1 MIDFRYHLVS
11 IIAVFLALTVGLVLG
26 TTMLQDPLLDTLQD
40 ETAELRGQ
48 TEDLRAERD
57 VADRVNAGADELAD
71 AAAGDL
77 LEDRLRGLD
86 VVLVQAPGA
95 DADTAASLEDRV
107 KEAGGSVSGRIEVRS
122 EFVDPSNTAFVDEL
136 ALQVSA
142 DPASLEGVG
151 TYEKAGTEI
160 GRALARSSERDG
172 DGEDRE
178 EGGRNGGHD
187 PAAALETFVEGG
199 LISVHGEPA
208 GGTDAVVVV
217 APSSAEQAGRE
228 DREAEN
234 TVLAS
239 FSSAL
244 HDRVE
249 GLVLAGD
256 VPSSHGDGMLAR
268 ARASEAGFATV
279 DMAGRPMGDIV
290 AVLALAEDVDGD
302 GAAYGVGEGVR
313 GFMPDPLPEPR
324 ASASPSPSPSPSPD
338 TDEARR
344 AARGEE

>member
-26 TTMLQDPLLDTLQD
+26 TTMLQDPLLNTLQD

-57 VADRVNAGADELAD
+57 VADRVNAGADQLAD
-71 AAAGDL
+71 AAAEDL
-77 LEDRLRGLD
+77 LADRLRGLD

-95 DADTAASLEDRV
+95 DADTVASLGDRV
-107 KEAGGSVSGRIEVRS
+107 KEAGGSVAGRVEVRA
-122 EFVDPSNTAFVDEL
+122 EFVDPGNAAFVDEL

-160 GRALARSSERDG
+160 ARALTREPERDPDEEEEENGDG
-172 DGEDRE
+172 DG
-178 EGGRNGGHD
+178 GYD

-208 GGTDAVVVV
+208 GGTDALVVI

-234 TVLAS
+234 TVLAA
-239 FSSAL
+239 FTSAL
-244 HDRVE
+244 HDPVE

-256 VPSSHGDGMLAR
+256 VPSSRGEGMLAQ
-268 ARASEAGFATV
+268 ARAAEAGFATV

-290 AVLALAEDVDGD
+290 AVLALAEDIGGD
-302 GAAYGVGEGVR
+302 GGAYGVGEGAR
-313 GFMPDPLPEPR
+313 GFVPDPLPAPR
-324 ASASPSPSPSPSPD
+324 ASASPSPG

-344 AARGEE
+344 AAREEE

>member
-26 TTMLQDPLLDTLQD
+26 TTMLQDPLLNTLQN
-40 ETAELRGQ
+40 ETADLRGQ

-57 VADRVNAGADELAD
+57 VADRVNAGADQLAD

-95 DADTAASLEDRV
+95 DADTAAGLGDRV
-107 KEAGGSVSGRIEVRS
+107 EEAGGSVSGRIEVRS
-122 EFVDPSNTAFVDEL
+122 EFVDPGNAAFVDEL

-142 DPASLEGVG
+142 DPGSLEGVG

-160 GRALARSSERDG
+160 GRALARASERDG
-172 DGEDRE
+172 EEEEEEDGEGDD
-178 EGGRNGGHD
+178 GGHD
-187 PAAALETFVEGG
+187 PEAALETFVEGG

-208 GGTDAVVVV
+208 DGTDAVVVV

-228 DREAEN
+228 GREAEN
-234 TVLAS
+234 TVLAA
-239 FSSAL
+239 FTSAL

-256 VPSSHGDGMLAR
+256 VPSSRGPGMLAR

-290 AVLALAEDVDGD
+290 AVLALAEDIG
-302 GAAYGVGEGVR
+302 GAGGAYGVGEGVR
-313 GFMPDPLPEPR
+313 GFMPDPMPEPR
-324 ASASPSPSPSPSPD
+324 ASASPSPG

-344 AARGEE
+344 AAREGE